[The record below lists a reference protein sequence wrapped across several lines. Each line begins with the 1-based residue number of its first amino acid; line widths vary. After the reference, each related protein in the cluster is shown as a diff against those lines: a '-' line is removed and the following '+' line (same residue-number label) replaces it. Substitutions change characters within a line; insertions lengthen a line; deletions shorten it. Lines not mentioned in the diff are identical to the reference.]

1 MRQEHAAEA
10 GGRPRAPHPG
20 PHPGARPGGD
30 RAVPGRG
37 LRLPAAGAPALA
49 QRARQRPL
57 LGGDAGPRPAPVPEA
72 GGRCPGADRARRLRD
87 QVPARA
93 LRRHAAAGGI
103 RPRPAARPE
112 PRADGRAR
120 RRLRRADPGG
130 DEPGAAA
137 DLGGAAQ
144 DHPLRHPFDPG
155 GHPARRPRG
164 RDDAA
169 ARPGGARDHG
179 EPPPPAHHGPRVRP
193 ALQGPQRRGARPDLL
208 GAQGATV
215 RAVRRL
221 LGETLIPATTLLAAL
236 LVWEVATR
244 ALRIPR
250 FIMPAP
256 SAILGEGWE
265 WRYRFI
271 GHTWVTLY
279 ETLGGFALSM
289 VVGVPLAVL
298 IVYSPALRAAIYPLV
313 ILPPSVPKIAIAP
326 VLLLAL
332 GYGEVPKMVVA
343 FLVAFF
349 PVVVATATRLAAP
362 PPALLDL
369 SRSYRASAFK
379 TFVKVRLPMALPFIF
394 AGAKVAITLSVIG
407 AVVGEFVGS
416 DKGLGYVI
424 LSSTSHWKTEVA
436 FSAMILLSL
445 MAIVLFA
452 AVSLVERVVCPWLNP
467 QGEG

>member
-1 MRQEHAAEA
+1 
-10 GGRPRAPHPG
+10 
-20 PHPGARPGGD
+20 
-30 RAVPGRG
+30 
-37 LRLPAAGAPALA
+37 
-49 QRARQRPL
+49 
-57 LGGDAGPRPAPVPEA
+57 
-72 GGRCPGADRARRLRD
+72 
-87 QVPARA
+87 
-93 LRRHAAAGGI
+93 
-103 RPRPAARPE
+103 
-112 PRADGRAR
+112 
-120 RRLRRADPGG
+120 
-130 DEPGAAA
+130 
-137 DLGGAAQ
+137 
-144 DHPLRHPFDPG
+144 
-155 GHPARRPRG
+155 
-164 RDDAA
+164 
-169 ARPGGARDHG
+169 
-179 EPPPPAHHGPRVRP
+179 
-193 ALQGPQRRGARPDLL
+193 
-208 GAQGATV
+208 
-215 RAVRRL
+215 VRRL

-313 ILPPSVPKIAIAP
+313 ILAQSVPKIAIAP
-326 VLLLAL
+326 VLLLVL

-349 PVVVATATRLAAP
+349 PVVVDTATGLAATP
-362 PPALLDL
+362 PELLDL

-424 LSSTSHWKTEVA
+424 LSSTSYWKTEVA

>member
-1 MRQEHAAEA
+1 M
-10 GGRPRAPHPG
+10 
-20 PHPGARPGGD
+20 
-30 RAVPGRG
+30 
-37 LRLPAAGAPALA
+37 
-49 QRARQRPL
+49 
-57 LGGDAGPRPAPVPEA
+57 
-72 GGRCPGADRARRLRD
+72 
-87 QVPARA
+87 
-93 LRRHAAAGGI
+93 
-103 RPRPAARPE
+103 
-112 PRADGRAR
+112 
-120 RRLRRADPGG
+120 
-130 DEPGAAA
+130 
-137 DLGGAAQ
+137 
-144 DHPLRHPFDPG
+144 
-155 GHPARRPRG
+155 
-164 RDDAA
+164 
-169 ARPGGARDHG
+169 
-179 EPPPPAHHGPRVRP
+179 
-193 ALQGPQRRGARPDLL
+193 
-208 GAQGATV
+208 

-256 SAILGEGWE
+256 SAILVEGWE

-313 ILPPSVPKIAIAP
+313 ILAQSVPKIAIAP
-326 VLLLAL
+326 VLLLVL

-349 PVVVATATRLAAP
+349 PVVVDTATGLAATP
-362 PPALLDL
+362 PELLDL

-379 TFVKVRLPMALPFIF
+379 TFLKVRLPMALPFIF

-424 LSSTSHWKTEVA
+424 LSSTSYWKTEVA

-452 AVSLVERVVCPWLNP
+452 AVSLVERFVCPWLNP

>member
-1 MRQEHAAEA
+1 
-10 GGRPRAPHPG
+10 
-20 PHPGARPGGD
+20 
-30 RAVPGRG
+30 
-37 LRLPAAGAPALA
+37 
-49 QRARQRPL
+49 
-57 LGGDAGPRPAPVPEA
+57 
-72 GGRCPGADRARRLRD
+72 
-87 QVPARA
+87 
-93 LRRHAAAGGI
+93 
-103 RPRPAARPE
+103 
-112 PRADGRAR
+112 
-120 RRLRRADPGG
+120 
-130 DEPGAAA
+130 
-137 DLGGAAQ
+137 
-144 DHPLRHPFDPG
+144 
-155 GHPARRPRG
+155 
-164 RDDAA
+164 
-169 ARPGGARDHG
+169 
-179 EPPPPAHHGPRVRP
+179 
-193 ALQGPQRRGARPDLL
+193 
-208 GAQGATV
+208 V
-215 RAVRRL
+215 RAVCRL
-221 LGETLIPATTLLAAL
+221 LGETLIPAATLLAAL
-236 LVWEVATR
+236 LAWEVATR
-244 ALRIPR
+244 AFRIPR

-289 VVGVPLAVL
+289 AVGVPLAVL

-313 ILPPSVPKIAIAP
+313 ILAQSVPKIAIAP
-326 VLLLAL
+326 VLLLVL

-349 PVVVATATRLAAP
+349 PVVVDTATGLAATP
-362 PPALLDL
+362 PELLDL

-379 TFVKVRLPMALPFIF
+379 TFMKVRLPMALPFIF

-424 LSSTSHWKTEVA
+424 LSSTSYWKTEVA

>member
-1 MRQEHAAEA
+1 
-10 GGRPRAPHPG
+10 
-20 PHPGARPGGD
+20 
-30 RAVPGRG
+30 
-37 LRLPAAGAPALA
+37 
-49 QRARQRPL
+49 
-57 LGGDAGPRPAPVPEA
+57 
-72 GGRCPGADRARRLRD
+72 
-87 QVPARA
+87 
-93 LRRHAAAGGI
+93 
-103 RPRPAARPE
+103 
-112 PRADGRAR
+112 
-120 RRLRRADPGG
+120 
-130 DEPGAAA
+130 
-137 DLGGAAQ
+137 
-144 DHPLRHPFDPG
+144 
-155 GHPARRPRG
+155 
-164 RDDAA
+164 
-169 ARPGGARDHG
+169 
-179 EPPPPAHHGPRVRP
+179 
-193 ALQGPQRRGARPDLL
+193 
-208 GAQGATV
+208 V

-313 ILPPSVPKIAIAP
+313 ILAQSVPKIAIAP
-326 VLLLAL
+326 VLLLVL

-349 PVVVATATRLAAP
+349 PVVVDTATGLAATP
-362 PPALLDL
+362 PELLDL

-379 TFVKVRLPMALPFIF
+379 TFMKVRLPMALPFIF

-424 LSSTSHWKTEVA
+424 LSSTSYWKTEVA